1 MANQSAVAWVERSD
15 TRGSWS
21 VHDLYAH
28 EAATTKQK
36 RTSARYLW
44 ERAMPAIFRAHG
56 ALPQW
61 ICERPLR
68 VTWLPESTNLD

>member
-1 MANQSAVAWVERSD
+1 
-15 TRGSWS
+15 
-21 VHDLYAH
+21 
-28 EAATTKQK
+28 
-36 RTSARYLW
+36 
-44 ERAMPAIFRAHG
+44 MPAIFRAHG